1 MHERENQMRTYENL
15 QKTSE
20 HREKPRS
27 YYIPKGI
34 SEYQL
39 LNGEWKFAFFERD
52 IDVPEIIGQWESIF
66 VPSCWQLMGYEH
78 PNYTNDNYPYPIDP
92 PYVPDDNPCGVYQRE
107 FVVSKKWGRI
117 YYVFEGVSSCAF
129 LYINAHY
136 VGFTQGSHL
145 QAEFDITDF
154 VREGVNTVTVKVLK
168 WCCGSYLEDQ
178 DFFRYN
184 GIFRDTYLLQ
194 RPEKHI
200 EDVEMIPSDKEISIR
215 LDGTAHVRIYKGETL
230 LTEADMVDN
239 YVYCVK
245 NPILWNAEKP
255 FLYTV
260 ELERAGE
267 VISIQTGLR
276 KIEISDKYEL
286 LVNGVP
292 VKLHG
297 VNHHDTDLYK
307 GWYQTAEDLRRDLKL
322 MKDMN
327 INCVRTS
334 HYPPIPQFLEMCDE
348 MGMYVICET
357 DLETHGFASRYADMP
372 YHYDVE
378 SNDWPACRPE
388 WKEEFVSR
396 MVRMVEYYKN
406 HVSIIMWSTGNESG
420 HGNNHVEMIR
430 WTRQRDGSR
439 LIHCEDAS
447 RKGQIHNADI
457 CARMYLS
464 LEETEKLAQCNDI
477 NMPVFLTEFAHAMG
491 NAPGDIWD
499 YCELFDKYP
508 KLIGGC
514 IWEWSDHA
522 VLVDNVQRYGGDFEG
537 ELVSSG
543 NFCCDGLVFADR
555 QVKAGALETKA
566 AYQPMKTS
574 YKEGILSVYNRL
586 DFTDLTEYEFTCR
599 IEKDGEK
606 LWEHCTNLP
615 IKPHGKA
622 DVEIPYQTV
631 ECDYGVVLHAEL
643 SKSGKIYAMT
653 QHELPCIVKKK
664 TTPDLL
670 ELSQDSQNIYASGK
684 GFAYVFSKHYGT
696 FTSIVT
702 GGEEQLADRIR
713 LSAFRATTDSDRYMQ
728 VYWSNA
734 TKRQG
739 ENLNRLFSK
748 VYECKIE
755 EGIIKVCG
763 SLAGVSRMPFMRYE
777 LCVSVYQD
785 GRADFEMRGKIGENV
800 HWLPRLGFELTLPES
815 SNAFT
820 YYGRGPIENYCD
832 MHHWAPVGMYEST
845 AEKEYVRYARP
856 QEHGNHY
863 GVKRLA
869 IGRMEFSSETG
880 FECNVSKY
888 STEVLYQA
896 EHTDEL
902 MGDEKIHLRIDYK
915 VSGLGSGSV
924 GPQLLEKYRLSEKEI
939 IFRFSMRALSS

>member
-1 MHERENQMRTYENL
+1 MRVYENL

-20 HREKPRS
+20 NRKKPRS
-27 YYIPKGI
+27 FYIPGGV
-34 SEYQL
+34 SEYQI
-39 LNGEWKFAFFERD
+39 LNGEWKFAFFEKD
-52 IDVPEIIGQWESIF
+52 VDVPENIEQWNTIT

-92 PYVPDDNPCGVYQRE
+92 PYVPDDNPCGVYERE
-107 FVVSKKWGRI
+107 FEIHEKWGKI

-129 LYINAHY
+129 LYINGYY

-154 VREGVNTVTVKVLK
+154 VKAGKNIVTVMVLK
-168 WCCGSYLEDQ
+168 WCCGSFLEDQ

-194 RPEKHI
+194 RPQNHI
-200 EDVEMIPSDKEISIR
+200 DDVEIIPGDKEINIKV
-215 LDGTAHVRIYKGETL
+215 DGNARVRIYQGMDLLVDTEMSNQYSYTIET
-230 LTEADMVDN
+230 
-239 YVYCVK
+239 
-245 NPILWNAEKP
+245 PIFWNAEKP
-255 FLYTV
+255 FLYRV
-260 ELERAGE
+260 ELERDGE
-267 VISIQTGLR
+267 IITIHTGLR

-292 VKLHG
+292 VKLRG

-307 GWYQTAEDLRRDLKL
+307 GWYQTAEDLRKDLEM

-334 HYPPIPQFLEMCDE
+334 HYPPTPQFLEMCDE

-372 YHYDVE
+372 YRYDVE
-378 SNDWPACRPE
+378 SNDWPTCRPE
-388 WKEEFVSR
+388 WKKEFISR

-420 HGNNHVEMIR
+420 HGINHLEMIR
-430 WTRQRDGSR
+430 WTRQRDCTR

-447 RKGQIHNADI
+447 RKGEIHNADI
-457 CARMYLS
+457 CARMYLDIK
-464 LEETEKLAQCNDI
+464 ETERLALCNDI
-477 NMPVFLTEFAHAMG
+477 DMPVFLTEFAHAMG

-514 IWEWSDHA
+514 IWEWADHA
-522 VLVDNVQRYGGDFEG
+522 VLVDGVQRYGGDFDG

-543 NFCCDGLVFADR
+543 NFCCDGIVFADR
-555 QVKAGALETKA
+555 SLKAGALETKA

-574 YKEGILSVYNRL
+574 YRDGVLQVYNRL
-586 DFTDLTEYEFTCR
+586 DFTNLSEYELVYR
-599 IEKDGEK
+599 IEKDGKVQLENCER
-606 LWEHCTNLP
+606 LSVE
-615 IKPHGKA
+615 PHGMA
-622 DVEIPYQTV
+622 TVRIPYEVT
-631 ECDYGVVLHAEL
+631 ECTYGVVLRVEL
-643 SKSGKIYAMT
+643 KKGEKIYAMT
-653 QHELPCIVKKK
+653 QHELPCVVRKCDYS
-664 TTPDLL
+664 DLA
-670 ELSQDSQNIYASGK
+670 ELSQDSKNIYAAGERFS
-684 GFAYVFSKHYGT
+684 YVFSKHYGT
-696 FTSIVT
+696 FINMTID
-702 GGEEQLADRIR
+702 GEEQLAEKVK

-728 VYWSNA
+728 VYWANT

-739 ENLNRLFSK
+739 ENLNRLFTK

-755 EGIIKVCG
+755 QGKIKVSG
-763 SLAGVSRMPFMRYE
+763 SLAGVSRIPFMRHEVWISIHEDGMIEFE
-777 LCVSVYQD
+777 LHGQ
-785 GRADFEMRGKIGENV
+785 IGENV
-800 HWLPRLGFELTLPES
+800 HWIPRLGFEFTLPRTS
-815 SNAFT
+815 DKFT
-820 YYGRGPIENYCD
+820 YYGRGPIESYRD
-832 MHHWAPVGMYEST
+832 MHHWAPIGMYEST
-845 AEKEYVRYARP
+845 AEQEYVNYPRP

-869 IGRMEFSSETG
+869 IGKMEFLSDDS
-880 FECNVSKY
+880 FECNVSRY
-888 STEVLYQA
+888 SIEALYRA

-902 MGDEKIHLRIDYK
+902 EEDGKIHVRVDYK

-924 GPQLLEKYRLSEKEI
+924 GPQLMEKYRLNEKKI
-939 IFRFSMRALSS
+939 DFKFYMKLVSK